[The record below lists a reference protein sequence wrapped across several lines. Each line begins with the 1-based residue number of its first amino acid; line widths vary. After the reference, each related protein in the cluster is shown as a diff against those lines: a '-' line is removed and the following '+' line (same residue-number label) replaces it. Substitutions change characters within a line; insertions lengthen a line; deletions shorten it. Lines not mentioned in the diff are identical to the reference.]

1 MVAVVEWECDHVVIL
16 ELDLQN
22 GTGTDQSFVMEY
34 HVTEE
39 VGEGEGVE
47 GVEGKEGPL
56 CF

>member
-1 MVAVVEWECDHVVIL
+1 MVVAVVELECDGVVIL

-22 GTGTDQSFVMEY
+22 GTGTDQCVVMEY

-47 GVEGKEGPL
+47 GKEGPL